1 MKKLTTSLFIFS
13 LICLHLVSYGQKLK
27 VSETEIP
34 LSKEAS
40 KKGMYV
46 STTLT
51 DDNNI
56 RTFVSYDLKKGSL
69 GFDAITISPSNEL
82 VEFNSEIA
90 SSETALK
97 YNVSIPAPG
106 TVSVPGE
113 GEKVLKLSQ
122 SAGVAGFLKVSLGK
136 FEPVYKTYSTT
147 YGYVTT
153 YTSVLKGYKFKEE
166 SKSKSDMKLTVYG
179 TNSKKGVNLEETYLI
194 LDQVFEMKVGYFK
207 KEESFAFIGKNAQWD
222 KDSPNGSN
230 VIISGLFDGKTS
242 QFTNIK
248 EHVLDYNVTKV
259 TSGSDGENTLV
270 LLSTLNAPSSVKA
283 WEKFQAKGKHYQT
296 LMTLDKESNV
306 TENVTFQS
314 KSSRGNFA
322 VFAAGNEK
330 YVLGNIN
337 ADHEG
342 YSRADVGGAT
352 HFQITVISDGEVAKQ
367 EAMSIQDLGEL
378 VITPGGNKGK
388 LKLRDIKFVD
398 FRSMPNGD
406 KIAFAIGQKYY
417 YGFHFDSNAKI
428 KQVYM
433 VEKIPEAGAGVAI
446 ETFDRSDN
454 EMYVVFKS
462 PLYRGFK
469 KDYGYGMLAKGVT
482 FSRADD
488 AQTYARI
495 IKINTDEKSCSEEY
509 DIMPNVIVGEDTFFK
524 GPNGEL
530 LFPTKDKKGQYI
542 MVKID

>member
-1 MKKLTTSLFIFS
+1 
-13 LICLHLVSYGQKLK
+13 
-27 VSETEIP
+27 
-34 LSKEAS
+34 LSKAAA

-46 STTLT
+46 NTTLT

-56 RTFVSYDLKKGSL
+56 RTFLSYDLKKGSL
-69 GFDAITISPSNEL
+69 GFDAITINPSNEL
-82 VEFNSEIA
+82 VDNKSEIA
-90 SSETALK
+90 SSETASK
-97 YNVSIPAPG
+97 YNVNIPAPG
-106 TVSVPGE
+106 TVNVPGA

-122 SAGVAGFLKVSLGK
+122 SAGVAGFLKVASGR
-136 FEPVYKTYSTT
+136 FDPVYKTYSTQ

-153 YTSVLKGYKFKEE
+153 YTSVLKGYKFKKEST
-166 SKSKSDMKLTVYG
+166 SKSNMKLAVYG
-179 TNSKKGVNLEETYLI
+179 TNSKKGVNLEENYLI
-194 LDQVFEMKVGYFK
+194 LEQVLDMKVGYFK
-207 KEESFAFIGKNAQWD
+207 KGASFAFIGKNAQWD

-248 EHVLDYNVTKV
+248 EHVLDYNVAKV

-283 WEKFQAKGKHYQT
+283 WEKYQAKGKHYQT

-306 TENVTFQS
+306 IENITFQS

-322 VFAAGNEK
+322 VYAAGNEK

-352 HFQITVISDGEVAKQ
+352 HFQITVINDGQVARQ
-367 EAMSIQDLGEL
+367 EAMSVKELGEL
-378 VITPGGNKGK
+378 VITPGVNKGK
-388 LKLRDIKFVD
+388 LKLRDIRFAD

-406 KIAFAIGQKYY
+406 KIAIAIGQKYY

-433 VEKIPEAGAGVAI
+433 VEKIPEAGAGIAI

-454 EMYVVFKS
+454 ELYVVFKS

-469 KDYGYGMLAKGVT
+469 KDYGYGLLAKGVT
-482 FSRADD
+482 FDRADD
-488 AQTYARI
+488 ALTYARI
-495 IKINTDEKSCSEEY
+495 VKINTDEKSCSEEY
-509 DIMPNVIVGEDTFFK
+509 DIMPNMIVGEDTFFK
-524 GPNGEL
+524 GSNGEL
-530 LFPTKDKKGQYI
+530 LFPSKDKKGHYT

>member
-1 MKKLTTSLFIFS
+1 MKKLTTTLIIFTF
-13 LICLHLVSYGQKLK
+13 ICLHLVSNGQKLN

-34 LSKEAS
+34 LSKEAA

-46 STTLT
+46 NTTLT

-56 RTFVSYDLKKGSL
+56 RIFVSYDLKKGSL
-69 GFDAITISPSNEL
+69 GFDVITISPSNEL
-82 VEFNSEIA
+82 VDNKSEIA
-90 SSETALK
+90 SSETALE
-97 YNVSIPAPG
+97 YNVNIPAPG
-106 TVSVPGE
+106 TVDVPGS

-122 SAGVAGFLKVSLGK
+122 SAGVAGYLKVSSGR
-136 FEPVYKTYSTT
+136 FDPVYKIYSTT
-147 YGYVTT
+147 YGNVTT

-166 SKSKSDMKLTVYG
+166 STSKSDMKLTVYG
-179 TNSKKGVNLEETYLI
+179 TNSKIGVDLEDTYLI
-194 LDQVFEMKVGYFK
+194 LDQVFTMKVGYYK
-207 KEESFAFIGKNAQWD
+207 KGARFAFIGKNAQWD
-222 KDSPNGSN
+222 KNSPNGSN
-230 VIISGLFDGKTS
+230 VIISGLFDGNTS
-242 QFTNIK
+242 KFTNIK

-283 WEKFQAKGKHYQT
+283 WDKYQAKGKHYQT

-306 TENVTFQS
+306 TENITFQS

-330 YVLGNIN
+330 YILGNIN

-342 YSRADVGGAT
+342 YYRFDVGGST
-352 HFQITVISDGEVAKQ
+352 HFQITVIKDGQVAIQ
-367 EAMSIQDLGEL
+367 EAMSVEELGEL
-378 VITPGGNKGK
+378 VITPGGKKGK

-406 KIAFAIGQKYY
+406 KIAFAIGQKHY
-417 YGFHFDSNAKI
+417 YGFQFDSNAKI
-428 KQVYM
+428 KQIYM
-433 VEKIPEAGAGVAI
+433 VEKIPEAGAGIAI

-454 EMYVVFKS
+454 EIYVVFKS

-469 KDYGYGMLAKGVT
+469 KDYGYGLLAKSVT
-482 FSRADD
+482 FDRSDEAL
-488 AQTYARI
+488 TFARI
-495 IKINTDEKSCSEEY
+495 VKINTGEKSCSEEY
-509 DIMPNVIVGEDTFFK
+509 DILENMIVGEDTFFK

-530 LFPTKDKKGQYI
+530 LFPTKDKKGRYT
-542 MVKID
+542 MLKID